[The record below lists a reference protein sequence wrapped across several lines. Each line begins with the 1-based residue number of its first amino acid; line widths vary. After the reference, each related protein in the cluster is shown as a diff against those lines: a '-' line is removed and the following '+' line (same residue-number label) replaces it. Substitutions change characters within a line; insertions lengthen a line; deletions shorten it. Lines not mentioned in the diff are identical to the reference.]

1 MAISI
6 REAARVKPAP
16 RQLAWQS
23 LEFYAFIHF
32 TVNTFTDREWGLG
45 DESPVL
51 FQPTELDA
59 RQWVAACKSA
69 GMKALILT
77 CKHHDG
83 FCLWPSAVT
92 EHSVKNSPWRGGHGD
107 LVREVSDAC
116 REAGLKFGIYLSPW
130 DRHEPSY
137 GDSDA
142 YNNFFAKQLTELLT
156 GYGELF
162 SVWFDG
168 ACGEGPNGKRQVYDW
183 DRYYAMIREHQPN
196 AVISVCG
203 PDVRWCGNEAG
214 HTRTSEWSVVPAS
227 LQDNEKIQEKSQ
239 SEDDGI
245 FASRINSDE
254 DDLGSRS
261 IIEKAEA
268 LVWYPAEVNTSI
280 RPGWFYHAS
289 ENDKVKSPDELME
302 LYERT
307 VGGNSAFLLNLP
319 PDRRG
324 LIHEQDVRSLAGL
337 GERIRRLYS
346 RNLAANAAVKTS
358 ASLDAEHGGPA
369 VFSAA
374 DTYWSAPEGAEQA
387 ELEFDLGGTQTFNRI
402 VLQEHI
408 SVGQR
413 VEAFRIEVLEDEEV
427 LEVGNVNR
435 DTTADEMSKSE
446 RARAN
451 ESEACWRPIYKGTV
465 IGYKHICRFPPVAAR
480 RIRLVIEQSRW
491 CPTLQTFEV
500 YHYTLT

>member
-1 MAISI
+1 MPLSI
-6 REAARVKPAP
+6 RAAARIKPSP

-45 DESPVL
+45 DESPSL
-51 FQPTELDA
+51 FNPSDLDA
-59 RQWVAACKSA
+59 RQWAEACKAA
-69 GMKALILT
+69 GMKGLILT

-83 FCLWPSAVT
+83 FCLWPSSVT
-92 EHSVKNSPWRGGHGD
+92 EHSVKNSPWRGGQGD

-142 YNNFFAKQLTELLT
+142 YNEYFVHQLTELLT

-183 DRYYAMIREHQPN
+183 DRYYAVIRELQPG

-203 PDVRWCGNEAG
+203 PDVRWCGNETG
-214 HTRTSEWSVVPAS
+214 HTRASEWSVVPTS
-227 LQDNEKIQEKSQ
+227 LQDNEKIQAKSQ
-239 SEDDGI
+239 TEDDGS
-245 FASRINSDE
+245 FAGRINSDE

-261 IIEKAEA
+261 IIEQAEV

-289 ENDKVKSPDELME
+289 EDNQVKSAEELME

-307 VGGNSAFLLNLP
+307 VGGNSALLLNLP

-324 LIHEQDVRSLAGL
+324 RIHEQDVRSLAGL
-337 GERIRRLYS
+337 GARIRALYS
-346 RNLAANAAVKTS
+346 RNLAAGAAAKAS
-358 ASLDAEHGGPA
+358 ASLDAEHGPQLA
-369 VFSAA
+369 VSGLAA
-374 DTYWSAPEGAEQA
+374 DGSGADGGGWSAPEGTEQA
-387 ELEFDLGGTQTFNRI
+387 ELEVDLGSAQTFNRI
-402 VLQEHI
+402 VLQEPI
-408 SVGQR
+408 AQGQR
-413 VEAFRIEVLEDEEV
+413 IEAFRIEVLEDNLPEGE
-427 LEVGNVNR
+427 LPE
-435 DTTADEMSKSE
+435 DAAAHWKT
-446 RARAN
+446 
-451 ESEACWRPIYKGTV
+451 IYEGTV
-465 IGYKHICRFPPVAAR
+465 IGHKHICRFPAITAR
-480 RIRLVIEQSRW
+480 HLRLVIEQSRW
-491 CPTLQTFEV
+491 CPALQNFAV
-500 YHYTLT
+500 YHYDFQPDEI